1 MDNDITKHHKYIE
14 KQITALSAQQKP
26 DRKDVET
33 LAQYHDMMTKNFQH
47 ERLIHL
53 LVTLFFAVVTVISL
67 AISAVFYYI
76 LLSNNNWA
84 QDWILGLPAW
94 FLSLI
99 LVTME
104 IFYVRFYYRLENRT
118 QKLYKLT
125 RQIYELMQ

>member
-14 KQITALSAQQKP
+14 KQVAALSAQQNP
-26 DRKDVET
+26 DRKYVET

-53 LVTLFFAVVTVISL
+53 LVTLFFAVVTVVSL

-125 RQIYELMQ
+125 RQIYELMK